1 MDLVDANGDDERL
14 SRFLDAEHDARQVDM
29 RVVARDVSE
38 HEAEGQHLAADEPMG
53 GLEADAIFT
62 DIHRGPGP
70 MRGLYRKPHVVP
82 RRPSAFHADGRGR
95 CHAFRTGPSHSP
107 VRLRAR
113 AGPANVTVE

>member
-62 DIHRGPGP
+62 DIHRGPVPCADFTGSRTEY
-70 MRGLYRKPHVVP
+70 RGV
-82 RRPSAFHADGRGR
+82 RRRSTLTGAGVATRSERGHR
-95 CHAFRTGPSHSP
+95 I
-107 VRLRAR
+107 V
-113 AGPANVTVE
+113 